1 MNVLPQ
7 LQQNGYIFISN
18 IKGMSLRNF
27 HPKVALAIAKGDRD
41 FPILRKGVHACYPNY
56 VMKFVS
62 SPMRAVLSLRERQIL
77 TLHSGTSD
85 EVLASL
91 AKHSIPS
98 TALPTA
104 MGGELDISLESFVLA
119 RLTIEGE
126 GVDSDTSLDGNTTDV
141 SKEQSGDE
149 GINSFKFDPMMVALD
164 PQVASISQSASP
176 QIRAPEEN
184 CTAMSK
190 EPIKIKYKS
199 HPGRHG
205 DERMNKAVKARQKD
219 PKMSLIAALLH
230 GGFIFPQLYTPGL
243 KTSQV
248 KDTEGVTVYQRKN
261 QLNRRLREERNRKSK
276 S

>member
-1 MNVLPQ
+1 MN
-7 LQQNGYIFISN
+7 
-18 IKGMSLRNF
+18 LRNF
-27 HPKVALAIAKGDRD
+27 HPKVALALARGDRD

-56 VMKFVS
+56 VMKLVS
-62 SPMRAVLSLRERQIL
+62 SPVRAVLSLRERQIF

-85 EVLASL
+85 RVLASL
-91 AKHSIPS
+91 AKHSIPK
-98 TALPTA
+98 TALPTD
-104 MGGELDISLESFVLA
+104 MGGELDVSLEAFVAA

-126 GVDSDTSLDGNTTDV
+126 GVDSDISLDGNTSDV
-141 SKEQSGDE
+141 SKEQSGDGG
-149 GINSFKFDPMMVALD
+149 GIDSFKFDPTLD
-164 PQVASISQSASP
+164 PQVASISQPASP

-184 CTAMSK
+184 CTAITK

-219 PKMSLIAALLH
+219 PKISLMSALLA
-230 GGFIFPQLYTPGL
+230 GGFIFPQLYSPG
-243 KTSQV
+243 V
-248 KDTEGVTVYQRKN
+248 KLSKVLDTEGVTVYQRKN